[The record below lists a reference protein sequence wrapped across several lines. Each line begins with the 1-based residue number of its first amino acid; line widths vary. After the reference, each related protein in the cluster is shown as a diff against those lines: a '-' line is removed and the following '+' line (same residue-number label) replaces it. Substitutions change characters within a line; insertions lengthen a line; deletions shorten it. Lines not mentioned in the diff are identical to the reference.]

1 MERFETDPDSPA
13 GNAADPSGNGGD
25 SRQSLSRESGES
37 PSEETSPG
45 GGASRAEGPIRVVG
59 IGASAGGLEA
69 LERLFE
75 RMPDDTGMAFV
86 VVQHLSP
93 DFKSL
98 MGQVLARWSKMPIR
112 TVEDGMPV
120 TADTV
125 FLMPS
130 KTEMIISDG
139 RLLLTARERSDELRL
154 PIDQFFRSL
163 ARDCGPRAVAIVLSG
178 TGSDA
183 SRGIRDIH
191 DAGGLVLAQTPE
203 TAKFD
208 GMPVNAIE
216 TGVVDDQLAPEE
228 MPAAILRR
236 VRQPGRDPSATEQ
249 ADGMTPVFR
258 LLRQTFGIDFTYY
271 KPSTVS
277 RRTEHRLKLTRAADL
292 AEYVELI
299 RDSREELDALYRD
312 LLIGVTSFFRD
323 AEAFTALEST
333 VLPELLSAV
342 KSGEEFRVWV
352 AGCATGEEAYSIAIL
367 VLEQIAASG
376 KQIHAKVFATDVHP
390 RSLEFAAAG
399 VYSEEALGAV
409 SPQRRER
416 FFSETKDGY
425 RVSPELRN
433 TVVFAQHNIIRDA
446 PFTRMNLISC
456 RNLLIYLVPGAQ
468 NKAVSLFHFG
478 LKTGGV
484 LFLGP
489 SESPGEVSGE
499 FESLHAHWK
508 LYRKSRDAK
517 LPPDLRLTATTVHAT
532 RLLSAPEAARDS
544 GMAEVFSHALEATGP
559 PSVLV
564 NAELDVV
571 HTFGDAS
578 AFLSLRRGQPSLGIL
593 DMLGGDL
600 RMAVGAALHR
610 SVRTKERVTLNSVR
624 TQRDGGS
631 ELVNV
636 SVIPLP
642 ASRRN
647 ASHTLVRFEP
657 AATPKPRVV
666 EGQDLDLTEAAR
678 DRIDA
683 LEAEL
688 RFTKENLQATIE
700 ELETSNE
707 ELQATNEELLASNE
721 ELQSTNEELHSVNEE
736 LYTVNAEYQKKI
748 EELTELTHDMDN
760 LLSSTDVHT
769 IFLDDQLC
777 IRRFTPKMAEVFN
790 LIKSD
795 IGRRIHG
802 FVHSIRCE
810 ELPEKLTRVLND
822 REQHEEE
829 VQNAEGESFLMRILP
844 YKGDPNKGGVVV
856 TLIDITNLK
865 EAETRFRNAMEVSP
879 NGMLMVCSRGIITQ
893 VNSELERIFGYEP
906 GELLGKPLGQLIAAE
921 HRERHAGLRQEY
933 FRNPFVL
940 RRMGGMPYVW
950 GAHKSGERIPLDVH
964 VRPISTPHGRQAI
977 ASVVDV
983 SQHQQLEESLRDQV
997 QRRDHFLAT
1006 LSHELRNPMGALL
1019 SAASLLDQTPGATEE
1034 ITKPS
1039 RVIIRQA
1046 SQMARLLDDLL
1057 DVARVTQGKI
1067 GLRLEVVDL
1076 VEICRDSIEAVHPL
1090 IAARHHH
1097 LGTYFPADPIWV
1109 QGDRVRL
1116 LQVIENLLTNA
1127 VKYTDPGGRIDMR
1140 VAPENGKAV
1149 LRVRDSGRGMTRE
1162 FIASIFDMFVQSDDT
1177 LDRSDGGMGVGLTL
1191 VRSLVEM
1198 HDGTIEAHSE
1208 GAGTGSEF
1216 VVSLPASPEPPAAK
1230 TDRERPAD
1238 RGGVRRVVLVEDE
1251 SDAREMLAMLLRSQ
1265 GFQVLAEADNGIDGL
1280 DAIRALRP
1288 DVAIVDIG
1296 LPRLDGYQLAR
1307 IVRDEF
1313 GQTIRLVALTG
1324 YGRDEDRDL
1333 VARAGFDRHLV
1344 KPINVQHL
1352 VDLLRESPSAGVGR
1366 DATPAPESAGG

>member
-1 MERFETDPDSPA
+1 MERTKSE
-13 GNAADPSGNGGD
+13 G
-25 SRQSLSRESGES
+25 RQPED
-37 PSEETSPG
+37 
-45 GGASRAEGPIRVVG
+45 GASERGAGSDPQTVLANDAASDDGPIWVAG

-98 MGQVLARWSKMPIR
+98 MGEVLARWTTMPIR
-112 TVEDGMPV
+112 TVEDQMPV
-120 TADTV
+120 AANTV

-139 RLLLTARERSDELRL
+139 RLLLTARERREELRL

-163 ARDCGPRAVAIVLSG
+163 ARDRGARAIGIVLSG

-183 SRGIRDIH
+183 SRGVRDIH
-191 DAGGLVLAQTPE
+191 EAGGLVLAQAPE

-208 GMPVNAIE
+208 GMPVSAIE
-216 TGVVDDQLAPEE
+216 TGVVNEELAPEE

-236 VRQPGRDPSATEQ
+236 VREPDGEVSVGEA

-258 LLRQTFGIDFTYY
+258 LLRQTFGLDFTYY
-271 KPSTVS
+271 KPTTVT
-277 RRTEHRLKLTRAADL
+277 RRTEHRMNLTRATDL
-292 AEYVELI
+292 AQYVELI
-299 RDSREELDALYRD
+299 RHSREELDALYRD

-323 AEAFTALEST
+323 PEAFAALESK
-333 VLPELLSAV
+333 VLPELLATV
-342 KSGEEFRVWV
+342 NSGEEFRVWV
-352 AGCATGEEAYSIAIL
+352 AGCATGEEAYSVAIL
-367 VLEQIAASG
+367 LLEQIAASD
-376 KQIHAKVFATDVHP
+376 KQLHAKVFATDVHP
-390 RSLEFAAAG
+390 RSLEIAAAG
-399 VYSEEALGAV
+399 VYSEAALKSVNAE
-409 SPQRRER
+409 RRRR
-416 FFSETKDGY
+416 FFGETKDGY

-456 RNLLIYLVPGAQ
+456 RNMLIYLVSDAQ
-468 NKAVSLFHFG
+468 NKALSLFHFG

-489 SESPGEVSGE
+489 SESPGDLSGE
-499 FESLHAHWK
+499 FESLHSHWK
-508 LYRKSRDAK
+508 LYRKNRDAK
-517 LPPDLRLTATTVHAT
+517 LPPDLRLTATTVHST
-532 RLLSAPEAARDS
+532 RRLPSGGSAREA
-544 GMAEVFSHALEATGP
+544 GMAEVFANALEATGP
-559 PSVLV
+559 PGVLV
-564 NAELDVV
+564 NAEFEVV

-578 AFLSLRRGQPSLGIL
+578 GYLSLRRGQPSLGIL
-593 DMLGGDL
+593 DMLDGDL

-610 SVRTKERVTLNSVR
+610 SARVREPVTLNSVR
-624 TQRDGGS
+624 TDRDNRS
-631 ELVNV
+631 QWVNV

-642 ASRRN
+642 ASSRN
-647 ASHTLVRFEP
+647 ASHTLVRFDP
-657 AATPKPRVV
+657 AAVPEPLVAER
-666 EGQDLDLTEAAR
+666 QDLDLTEAAR
-678 DRIDA
+678 DRIDT

-736 LYTVNAEYQKKI
+736 LYTVNAEYQNKI
-748 EELTELTHDMDN
+748 EELTELTNDMDN
-760 LLSSTDVHT
+760 LLASTDVHT

-802 FVHSIRCE
+802 FVHSIRCD
-810 ELPEKLTRVLND
+810 ELPEKLEGVLSD
-822 REQHEEE
+822 RGQHEEE
-829 VQNAEGESFLMRILP
+829 VQNADGETFLMRILP

-879 NGMLMVCSRGIITQ
+879 NGMLMVCSRGRITQ
-893 VNSELERIFGYEP
+893 VNRELERIFGYDA
-906 GELLGKPLGQLIAAE
+906 GELLGEPLDRLIAAE
-921 HRERHAGLRQEY
+921 HRERHATLRNDY

-950 GAHKSGERIPLDVH
+950 GEHKNGERIPLDVH

-983 SQHQQLEESLRDQV
+983 SQHQQLEQSLRDQV
-997 QRRDHFLAT
+997 RSRDHFLAV

-1019 SAASLLDQTPGATEE
+1019 SAATLLDQTPDAGEA

-1046 SQMARLLDDLL
+1046 SQIARLLDDLL

-1067 GLRLEVVDL
+1067 GLRLEVIDL
-1076 VEICRDSIEAVHPL
+1076 AEVCRDAIEAVQPL
-1090 IAARHHH
+1090 IAARRHQ
-1097 LGTYFPADPIWV
+1097 LDTYFPTDPIWV
-1109 QGDRVRL
+1109 EGDRVRL

-1127 VKYTDPGGRIDMR
+1127 TKYTDVDGSIDLR
-1140 VAPENGKAV
+1140 VTPEAGKAV
-1149 LRVRDSGRGMTRE
+1149 LRVRDNGRGMTE
-1162 FIASIFDMFVQSDDT
+1162 DLIASIFDMFVQSDDT
-1177 LDRSDGGMGVGLTL
+1177 LDRSEGGMGVGLTL

-1198 HDGTIEAHSE
+1198 HGGTIEAHSD
-1208 GAGTGSEF
+1208 GPTTGSEF
-1216 VVSLPASPEPPAAK
+1216 VVRLPVTEVAPMLQTP
-1230 TDRERPAD
+1230 REKSSEGPRIS
-1238 RGGVRRVVLVEDE
+1238 RVVLVEDE
-1251 SDAREMLAMLLRSQ
+1251 DDAREMLAMLLRSQ

-1280 DAIRALRP
+1280 DAIRTHRP

-1307 IVRDEF
+1307 RVREEL
-1313 GQTIRLVALTG
+1313 GQTVRLVALTG

-1333 VARAGFDRHLV
+1333 VSRAGFDRHLV
-1344 KPINVQHL
+1344 KPINVQQL
-1352 VDLLRESPSAGVGR
+1352 IRLLQSP
-1366 DATPAPESAGG
+1366 PADNPSTTDNSSTADNPSTTDSEANPTG